1 MKTLELSGNELT
13 GEIPEELGSLAE
25 LAELRLS
32 GNKLSGCVPQT
43 LRAVEF
49 NDLHDLGLPFCDVL
63 LSDLSVSPG
72 WLFPSFDPYNNEY
85 TVAVG
90 HSRVTVVPVND
101 HDGSVLFLDEND
113 VTIPDADD
121 TLPGHQVDF
130 SSDVPAIRIR
140 VVSEDGRATNT
151 YTIADLGIRYDAN
164 EDGVIDRDE
173 AVNAIVDYF
182 DANITRD
189 EVIGVIRLYF
199 SS

>member
-1 MKTLELSGNELT
+1 MTTMALYCSSTKTTSQ
-13 GEIPEELGSLAE
+13 S
-25 LAELRLS
+25 RM
-32 GNKLSGCVPQT
+32 QMT
-43 LRAVEF
+43 LYRAIRSISAP
-49 NDLHDLGLPFCDVL
+49 N
-63 LSDLSVSPG
+63 
-72 WLFPSFDPYNNEY
+72 
-85 TVAVG
+85 
-90 HSRVTVVPVND
+90 
-101 HDGSVLFLDEND
+101 
-113 VTIPDADD
+113 
-121 TLPGHQVDF
+121 
-130 SSDVPAIRIR
+130 VPAIRIR